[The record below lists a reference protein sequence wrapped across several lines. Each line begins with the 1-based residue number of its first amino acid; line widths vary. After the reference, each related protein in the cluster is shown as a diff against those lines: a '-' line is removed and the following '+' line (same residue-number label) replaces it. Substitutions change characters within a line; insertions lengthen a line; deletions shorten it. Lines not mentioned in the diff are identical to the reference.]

1 MKRFSFTEND
11 LRRAA
16 GQVRG
21 ALTVSLPEPRECDH
35 AFSEEFEEKMRP
47 IIKRAEQ
54 RSKSR
59 TALKWIAAVIIAAL
73 VCIGMWLTID
83 VEARADVLAWIRD
96 TYENIVT
103 YHFTAR
109 SNESDTLPE
118 YKLTWI
124 PYGFERDVY
133 IETPTKH
140 REVFLN
146 SDGNMISF
154 TCKIMNSGT
163 QIIIMDD
170 DEENEMICEKVC
182 VNNLNG
188 DFYYGTEGSPGN
200 TLVLI
205 DEKNNIIIV
214 ILSDLDKSIIFEMAE
229 KIKMKQ

>member
-1 MKRFSFTEND
+1 MKRFSFTESD

-54 RSKSR
+54 RPKSR

-96 TYENIVT
+96 AYENVVV
-103 YHFTAR
+103 YCFTAEQK
-109 SNESDTLPE
+109 ESDELPV

-124 PYGFERDVY
+124 PEGFEVKTY
-133 IETPTKH
+133 IDDYMRHKEIYINAEEK
-140 REVFLN
+140 
-146 SDGNMISF
+146 MIAFSYRF
-154 TCKIMNSGT
+154 MDNGT
-163 QIIIMDD
+163 TVNIQNTDKN
-170 DEENEMICEKVC
+170 NEMICEKVR

-188 DFYYGTEGSPGN
+188 EFYYGTEGSPGN

-205 DEKNNIIIV
+205 DEKNNVIIV

-229 KIKMKQ
+229 KIKIQR